1 MGLQLIVGAI
11 LAVVFALAVFGG
23 SKKISQITEVL
34 VPIMGIFYL
43 AVSLFII
50 LKHYQL
56 VPVMFTSI
64 FNNAFDVQ
72 AIFGGFAGSC
82 VMHGIKRGLFS
93 NEAGV
98 GSAPNAAASA
108 AVSHPGKTRTCA
120 DAFCIHRHYPDLLRN
135 SVHASL
141 FRRRA
146 DF

>member
-1 MGLQLIVGAI
+1 M
-11 LAVVFALAVFGG
+11 
-23 SKKISQITEVL
+23 E
-34 VPIMGIFYL
+34 
-43 AVSLFII
+43 
-50 LKHYQL
+50 LKTGRVCCDTKPARRGVKTCEQQRKPDCVNQL

-108 AVSHPGKTRTCA
+108 AVSHPVKQGLVQMLSVFIDTILICSA
-120 DAFCIHRHYPDLLRN
+120 N